1 MTLTFPYLLSEGGGE
16 NSKTKNHLLD
26 NIPIFR
32 VSLRLPPLTRL
43 MLSPPPT
50 PNSKPPSRPGQNVNV
65 CSGPA
70 ESEPL
75 PVRGT
80 DSPLNGDGVAALN
93 RLLVF
98 AASTE
103 TPSGLPTPRPH
114 LRLPRDGEAKVRKA
128 SKHLF

>member
-1 MTLTFPYLLSEGGGE
+1 MAVKIQKQKQQKKS
-16 NSKTKNHLLD
+16 SLD
-26 NIPIFR
+26 NIPILR
-32 VSLRLPPLTRL
+32 VPLRLALLTRL
-43 MLSPPPT
+43 MLSPSTPPPT
-50 PNSKPPSRPGQNVNV
+50 PQLEASFTSRQNVNV
-65 CSGPA
+65 CGGPA

-103 TPSGLPTPRPH
+103 TPSGLPTPRPR